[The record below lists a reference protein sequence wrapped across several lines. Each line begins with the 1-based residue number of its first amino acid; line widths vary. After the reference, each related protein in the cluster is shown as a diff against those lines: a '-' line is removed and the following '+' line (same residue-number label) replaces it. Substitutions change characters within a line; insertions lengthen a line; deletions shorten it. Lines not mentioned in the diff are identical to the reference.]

1 MPIAP
6 VLLSRL
12 NAGRPLVIGGD
23 PTASLRAKGAAVDS
37 VAALGRLVREQPS
50 AIAALH
56 EAEVAAG
63 SDVLVALTADT
74 IPVALHHIGMA
85 FRTAA
90 LTRGAVDL
98 AIDASKQVER
108 PIAVAGVLGNPWVA
122 IASAERAEDE
132 CSMHAVRLVTAGCD
146 LIIAR
151 GFSAASGS
159 GSSFER
165 QSRRIA
171 IVSAVATRVPTWALI
186 EAGSAD
192 RGASGEPL
200 DGLAAEVLDAGAE
213 LVLLEVPNVEVGV
226 GALRRVEAVRLGVK
240 AGVLLAA
247 SSTDPAAIEAWAQ
260 GAKALAD
267 AGARAIGGGA
277 GTTPEHVA
285 ALASAL
291 PASERSS

>member
-1 MPIAP
+1 
-6 VLLSRL
+6 
-12 NAGRPLVIGGD
+12 
-23 PTASLRAKGAAVDS
+23 LRAKGAAVEG

-50 AIAALH
+50 VLAALH
-56 EAEVAAG
+56 EAEVTAG
-63 SDVLVALTADT
+63 ADVLVALTADT
-74 IPVALHHIGMA
+74 IPVALNHIGMA

-98 AIDASKQVER
+98 ALDASKLGAR
-108 PIAVAGVLGNPWVA
+108 PIAVAGVLGNAWVQ

-151 GFSAASGS
+151 GFPGAPGAG
-159 GSSFER
+159 FER
-165 QSRRIA
+165 LSRRIA

-186 EAGSAD
+186 EAGSAE

-200 DGLAAEVLDAGAE
+200 DSLAAEVLDAGAE
-213 LVLLEVPNVEVGV
+213 LVLLDVPNVEVGV
-226 GALRRVEAVRLGVK
+226 GALKRVEAVRLGVR
-240 AGVLLAA
+240 AGVLLGA
-247 SSTDPAAIEAWAQ
+247 SSSDPAAIEAWAQ

-285 ALASAL
+285 ALANAL
-291 PASERSS
+291 PASERSP

>member
-1 MPIAP
+1 M
-6 VLLSRL
+6 
-12 NAGRPLVIGGD
+12 
-23 PTASLRAKGAAVDS
+23 
-37 VAALGRLVREQPS
+37 
-50 AIAALH
+50 
-56 EAEVAAG
+56 AAG
-63 SDVLVALTADT
+63 ADVLVALTSDT
-74 IPVALHHIGMA
+74 IPVALNHIGMA

-98 AIDASKQVER
+98 ALDAKIGDR
-108 PIAVAGVLGNPWVA
+108 PIAVAGVLGNAGVQ

-151 GFSAASGS
+151 GFPGTSGS
-159 GSSFER
+159 GFER
-165 QSRRIA
+165 LSRRIA

-200 DGLAAEVLDAGAE
+200 EGLAAEALDAGAE
-213 LVLLEVPNVEVGV
+213 LVLLDVPNVEVGV
-226 GALRRVEAVRLGVK
+226 GALKRVESVRLGVR
-240 AGVLLAA
+240 AGVLLGA
-247 SSTDPAAIEAWAQ
+247 SSSDPADIEAWAQ

-277 GTTPEHVA
+277 GTTPEHVT
-285 ALASAL
+285 ALANAL
-291 PASERSS
+291 PASERSP

>member
-1 MPIAP
+1 M
-6 VLLSRL
+6 
-12 NAGRPLVIGGD
+12 
-23 PTASLRAKGAAVDS
+23 
-37 VAALGRLVREQPS
+37 
-50 AIAALH
+50 
-56 EAEVAAG
+56 AAG

-98 AIDASKQVER
+98 AVDASKQVER

-277 GTTPEHVA
+277 GTTPEHVS

>member
-1 MPIAP
+1 
-6 VLLSRL
+6 
-12 NAGRPLVIGGD
+12 VIGGD

-56 EAEVAAG
+56 EAEVVAG

-98 AIDASKQVER
+98 AIDASKQVAR
-108 PIAVAGVLGNPWVA
+108 PMAVAGVLGNAWVT
-122 IASAERAEDE
+122 IASTERAEDE

-151 GFSAASGS
+151 GFSAGNGS
-159 GSSFER
+159 PGSSFER

-171 IVSAVATRVPTWALI
+171 IVSAVATRVPTWAHI
-186 EAGSAD
+186 EASSAD

-200 DGLAAEVLDAGAE
+200 ETLAAEALDAGAE
-213 LVLLEVPNVEVGV
+213 IVLIEVPNVEVGV
-226 GALRRVEAVRLGVK
+226 GALRRVEAVRLGVR
-240 AGVLLAA
+240 AGVLLG
-247 SSTDPAAIEAWAQ
+247 STSTDPASIEAWAQ
-260 GAKALAD
+260 GARALSD

-285 ALASAL
+285 ALANAL
-291 PASERSS
+291 PTSERSP